1 MVLVRLLVL
10 AVAAAFLGA
19 CSQAAAVPTGPPQKV
34 LVMAPTQQS
43 VRAVPLPQD
52 PATAQQPAAPA
63 PQSPL
68 EPANAPAPPA
78 SALSLPGS
86 CSGGGR
92 PPRVCPPS

>member
-1 MVLVRLLVL
+1 MVLMRLLVL

-68 EPANAPAPPA
+68 EPAPPA